1 MRLPAIEDIP
11 ASIVYTDVLL
21 GYNHNRTIGNGE
33 FFEMENLSSDEYP
46 MMSPRGGSNDTL

>member
-33 FFEMENLSSDEYP
+33 FFEMENLSSDE
-46 MMSPRGGSNDTL
+46 